1 MARLLLC
8 KVRYNTV
15 QLKSWKRTVFNT
27 AIPPTSADQPIDHA
41 PSFDFRRRQD
51 RATRRP
57 FGPMEHAVERFLGH
71 TLSSTFQ
78 PIFGLAHRGVVGHE
92 ALLRVHDDTGRP
104 ISPLEFFHSEHHAKN
119 LLYSDWLSR
128 CLHLRNFVRQSDG
141 QDGWL
146 FLNFHPN
153 VTRTGKSR
161 HFRFTEELLRIHG
174 IEPNR
179 VVVEILEQGFHDES
193 RIVEIVDHYR
203 SLGCLIAVDDFGA
216 GEANF
221 DRIWKLKADIVKL
234 DRSLI
239 VQASRDARARAFLS
253 SISTMLHQAG
263 KLVLL
268 EGIETEEQT
277 LIAMDAD
284 VDFVQGYHLARPT
297 PHLTPIRAAEPLLAS
312 LSGQLL
318 ERERAN
324 AHTQTRELNNRIGD
338 FLALF
343 KKKVTG
349 KQTDRHEKRFGKYLK
364 NPGVRRC
371 FVLDGNGIQL
381 GENLEGCAPVNPHRR
396 QLIPLTDARG
406 ADWSRR
412 DYFRRAMRY
421 FGQVQVTGPYF
432 SLPDAQDCVTLSL
445 AVRHKNGQVRVY
457 CCDLAWSRAVRPELL
472 IHSHAG

>member
-1 MARLLLC
+1 MFN
-8 KVRYNTV
+8 NTMHRV
-15 QLKSWKRTVFNT
+15 ST
-27 AIPPTSADQPIDHA
+27 DQPIEYATPFDIRRHQDH
-41 PSFDFRRRQD
+41 
-51 RATRRP
+51 ATRRP
-57 FGPMEHAVERFLGH
+57 FGPRDHAVERFLGH

-92 ALLRVHDDTGRP
+92 ALLRVHDESGRS
-104 ISPLEFFHSEHHAKN
+104 ISPLAFFHSEGHAKN
-119 LLYSDWLSR
+119 LLYTDWLSR
-128 CLHLRNFVRQSDG
+128 CLHLRNFVRQSNG

-161 HFRFTEELLRIHG
+161 QFRFTEELLRIHG

-239 VQASRDARARAFLS
+239 VQASQDARARAFLS

-297 PHLTPIRAAEPLLAS
+297 PHLTPTRAAEPLLAH

-318 ERERAN
+318 DRERAN
-324 AHTQTRELNNRIGD
+324 AHIQTRELNSRIGD

-343 KKKVTG
+343 KKKMTG
-349 KQTDRHEKRFGKYLK
+349 KETDRHEKRFEKYLK
-364 NPGVRRC
+364 SPGVRRC
-371 FVLDGNGIQL
+371 FVLDENGIQI
-381 GENLEGCAPVNPHRR
+381 GGNLQGSSRADLSRR
-396 QLIPLTDARG
+396 PLTPLTDARG

-445 AVRHKNGQVRVY
+445 AMRHKNGQIRVY
-457 CCDLAWSRAVRPELL
+457 CCDLAWNRAVRPELL

>member
-1 MARLLLC
+1 MCR
-8 KVRYNTV
+8 
-15 QLKSWKRTVFNT
+15 
-27 AIPPTSADQPIDHA
+27 
-41 PSFDFRRRQD
+41 
-51 RATRRP
+51 TRRHRECATP
-57 FGPMEHAVERFLGH
+57 HHVVPKTHAVERFLGH
-71 TLSSTFQ
+71 TLSSSFQ
-78 PIFGLAHRGVVGHE
+78 PIFGLAHRGVIGHE
-92 ALLRVHDDTGRP
+92 ALLRVHDEAGRP
-104 ISPLEFFHSEHHAKN
+104 VSPLTFFHGERHTEN

-128 CLHLRNFVRQSDG
+128 CLHLRNFVRQTNG
-141 QDGWL
+141 KDGWL

-153 VTRTGKSR
+153 VNRTGHSR
-161 HFRFTEELLRIHG
+161 QFRFTEELLRIHG
-174 IEPNR
+174 IEPKR

-193 RIVEIVDHYR
+193 RIVDIVDHYR

-239 VQASRDARARAFLS
+239 VQAARDNRARAFLS
-253 SISTMLHQAG
+253 SISGMLHQAG

-297 PHLTPIRAAEPLLAS
+297 PNLTPTRAAEPLLAL
-312 LSGQLL
+312 LSGRLL
-318 ERERAN
+318 DREREN
-324 AHTQTRELNNRIGD
+324 AHHQTRELNKRIHD
-338 FLALF
+338 FLALI
-343 KKKVTG
+343 KKRVNRKKPV
-349 KQTDRHEKRFGKYLK
+349 QHAKRFEKYLH

-371 FVLDGNGIQL
+371 FVLDENGIQL
-381 GENLEGCAPVNPHRR
+381 GSNLEGCFNVEPSRR
-396 QLIPLTDARG
+396 PLSPLTDARG

-432 SLPDAQDCVTLSL
+432 SLPDAQDCVTLSM

-457 CCDLAWSRAVRPELL
+457 CCDLAWERAVRPQLL